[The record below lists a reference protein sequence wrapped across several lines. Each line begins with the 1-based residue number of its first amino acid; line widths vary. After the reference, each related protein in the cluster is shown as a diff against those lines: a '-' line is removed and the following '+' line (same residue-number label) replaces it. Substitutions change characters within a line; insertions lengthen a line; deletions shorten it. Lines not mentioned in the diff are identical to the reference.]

1 MAERRMFAKAII
13 NSDAFIDM
21 SISARC
27 LYFYLMASADDDGF
41 VCAVKATIRSA
52 NCSDD
57 DLKLLIAK
65 GFVIP
70 FESGVIVIRHWK
82 QHNYIQKDRY
92 RPTTYKREIGQ
103 LTLENGVYNLCI
115 QNVSKVDT
123 ECIQTGYNMDTQVS
137 QELVGDSQGK
147 LSISTYCAE
156 PETDSTPAVI
166 ELILNDKT
174 FYPIYQTDIDEWSE
188 CFLGVD
194 VMQELRK
201 MKSWS
206 HDNPTRRKTRRG
218 IRRFISSWLSR
229 AQDMGGARNSGTNT
243 TGSSANDY
251 SMSYRPW
258 D

>member
-115 QNVSKVDT
+115 HVVSKVDT

-137 QELVGDSQGK
+137 QELVEDSQGK
-147 LSISTYCAE
+147 ISISTYCAE
-156 PETDSTPAVI
+156 PETDSTPPVI
-166 ELILNDKT
+166 ISLILNDKT
-174 FYPIYQTDIDEWSE
+174 EYGVTQKDIDEWAK
-188 CFLGVD
+188 LYPAVD
-194 VMQELRK
+194 ILQELRK
-201 MKSWS
+201 MRGWLDS
-206 HDNPTRRKTRRG
+206 NPGRRKTRRG
-218 IRRFISSWLSR
+218 VKRFINNWLAKS
-229 AQDMGGARNSGTNT
+229 QDRGGNRQYGTNKDT
-243 TGSSANDY
+243 ISTSSAKL
-251 SMSYRPW
+251 W
-258 D
+258 

>member
-65 GFVIP
+65 SFVIP

-103 LTLENGVYNLCI
+103 LILENGVYNLCM

-123 ECIQTGYNMDTQVS
+123 ECIQTGYNMDTQIS
-137 QELVGDSQGK
+137 QELVEDSQGK
-147 LSISTYCAE
+147 LSIGTYCAE
-156 PETDSTPAVI
+156 PETDSAPPVI
-166 ELILNDKT
+166 EILLNDKT
-174 FYPIYQTDIDEWSE
+174 LYPIY
-188 CFLGVD
+188 
-194 VMQELRK
+194 
-201 MKSWS
+201 
-206 HDNPTRRKTRRG
+206 
-218 IRRFISSWLSR
+218 
-229 AQDMGGARNSGTNT
+229 
-243 TGSSANDY
+243 
-251 SMSYRPW
+251 
-258 D
+258 